1 MTINVL
7 SSAHRKPLSA
17 LYRGFSSAYALGC
30 LNHQIAGTKP
40 EFPTPSIRMTA
51 QEFMADYQAYN
62 LLRKSRESYFG
73 VVPPSEEQ
81 LVEKAVSG
89 FLEVE
94 QRCRYWNKVGY
105 IPGTAPS
112 SDMLAPEV
120 VFQTA
125 KRKIALLLGNF
136 DLDEFA
142 VRVDFSSGASTR
154 LRKADAAVPVKFTG
168 KPHVTRA
175 CSLLAVSIMWHY
187 EPWRL
192 YCQERFGRESDPCSW
207 VTVVEGSEYFTVPKT
222 ADTLRGAAKE
232 PELNMLC
239 QKAIGNMI
247 RSRLK
252 RVRIDLDDQSYNQYL
267 AGCGSRTGAL
277 ATIDLEAA
285 SDSVALRLVRDLL
298 PPDWYRFIAMTRSEQ
313 ILLPDGTLHT
323 LEKVSSM
330 GNGFTFELES
340 LIFWALTSSVVDL
353 SGIQD
358 RRIGVYG
365 DDIICHHACAN
376 DLINVL
382 AYCGFSCNNEKTW
395 VDGPFRESCGKHYFF
410 GSDVTPF
417 NIKEDLN
424 ELGNRFH
431 AVNQL
436 NEWICRFRSFGP
448 TETMNV
454 STHNYVAKQLLRGV
468 KVCFIPPHL
477 DSKTGIYPPSVGHVP
492 GIVFSLSKSGYYYQ
506 EHVPGYLQLV
516 VKGDRRKRVW
526 RSGRKTRSLRTTGA
540 CLTWHLKAQAK
551 GTGGEPSEVVIHEER
566 VVYRY
571 KTRYTSMWS
580 DCSVVLPT
588 FLCTL

>member
-40 EFPTPSIRMTA
+40 SFPEPSIHITA

-73 VVPPSEEQ
+73 VAPPSEDQ
-81 LVEKAVSG
+81 LVTKAVSG

-94 QRCRYWNKVGY
+94 ERCKFFNDRGY
-105 IPGTAPS
+105 IPGTAPT

-125 KRKIALLLGNF
+125 RRKIALLLGNF

-175 CSLLAVSIMWHY
+175 CSLLAVSIMWHH

-192 YCQERFGRESDPCSW
+192 YCQERFGRESDPCTW

-239 QKAIGNMI
+239 QKAIGSMI
-247 RSRLK
+247 RSRLR
-252 RVRIDLDDQSYNQYL
+252 RVRIDLDDQTYNQYL

-298 PPDWYRFIAMTRSEQ
+298 PHDWYRFIAMTRSEQ
-313 ILLPDGTLHT
+313 ILLPDGTRHT

-353 SGIQD
+353 SKVED

-365 DDIICHHACAN
+365 DDIICHSSCAN

-382 AYCGFSCNNEKTW
+382 AYCGFSCNTEKTW
-395 VDGPFRESCGKHYFF
+395 TAGPFRESCGKHYFY

-417 NIKEDLN
+417 NIKEDLDAL
-424 ELGNRFH
+424 ENRFH
-431 AVNQL
+431 LVNQL
-436 NEWICRFRSFGP
+436 NEWLYRYRSYGTTESMSVQTHDYVCR
-448 TETMNV
+448 
-454 STHNYVAKQLLRGV
+454 QLLKGV
-468 KVCFIPPHL
+468 DVCFIPPHM
-477 DSKTGIYPPSVGHVP
+477 DSKMGIYPPSVGHVP
-492 GIVFSLSKSGYYYQ
+492 RIVFSLKKSGYVYR
-506 EHVPGYLQLV
+506 ERIPGYL
-516 VKGDRRKRVW
+516 KKDHRGKRTWHPGSNTRSKRV
-526 RSGRKTRSLRTTGA
+526 TGA
-540 CLTWHLKAQAK
+540 YLAWQLKAQAK
-551 GTGGEPSEVVIHEER
+551 GCGGEPSIVAIHGER

-571 KTRYTSMWS
+571 KTRHTSMWS